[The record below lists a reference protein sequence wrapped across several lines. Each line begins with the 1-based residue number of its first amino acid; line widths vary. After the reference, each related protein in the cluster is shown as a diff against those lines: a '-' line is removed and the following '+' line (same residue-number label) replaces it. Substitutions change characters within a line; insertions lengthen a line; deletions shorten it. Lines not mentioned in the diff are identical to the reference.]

1 MRSIELVP
9 LAAGVQ
15 LSLPVLAA
23 DLADVLK
30 LPVHV
35 TSLRIDMEQAYDSSR
50 RQYHSTRVLSLL
62 VDHAAPGD
70 SRLLGVTALDLF
82 VPVLTYVFGQAQLGN
97 RAGVFSFHRLRNEQY
112 GLPASGEILQDRAL
126 KEALHELGHT
136 FGLRHCFD
144 TPCAMN
150 ASTYVE
156 DIDLKP
162 AHYCASCMQ
171 HVRTAIEQSSSAE
184 ASPGG

>member
-1 MRSIELVP
+1 MKSIELIP
-9 LAAGVQ
+9 LAAGAQ

-23 DLADVLK
+23 DVADVLK

-35 TSLRIDMEQAYDSSR
+35 STLRIDMEKAYDSSR
-50 RQYHSTRVLSLL
+50 RQYHSTRVLALL
-62 VDHAAPGD
+62 LEHAPPGL
-70 SRLLGVTALDLF
+70 SHLLGVTALDLF

-97 RAGVFSFHRLRNEQY
+97 RAAVFSYHRLRNEQY
-112 GLPASGEILQDRAL
+112 GMAPSQELLQDRAL

-144 TPCAMN
+144 HPCAMN
-150 ASTYVE
+150 TSTYVE

-162 AHYCASCMQ
+162 AQFCTTCSQVVHEMLGGVAGASD
-171 HVRTAIEQSSSAE
+171 VR
-184 ASPGG
+184 

>member
-35 TSLRIDMEQAYDSSR
+35 TGLRIDMEQAYDSSR

-62 VDHAAPGD
+62 VDHAPPGD

-82 VPVLTYVFGQAQLGN
+82 VPVLTYVFGQAQLGS

-112 GLPASGEILQDRAL
+112 GLPASGELLQDRAL

-150 ASTYVE
+150 TSTYVE

-162 AHYCASCMQ
+162 AHYCTTCA
-171 HVRTAIEQSSSAE
+171 HRVRLAIEQTATD